1 MDDSELIARYY
12 ALDAEG
18 YARLWAPALLP
29 ASEQLLT
36 RLPCPHAA
44 RVLDLGSGVGTLLP
58 ALREAAP
65 SAVLVAADRTEAM
78 LRRAPSSS
86 PRVVVDAR
94 ALPFQD
100 GAFDVAVLA
109 FMLFHVPDPAAAL
122 AEVRRVL
129 RPGGTAGLL
138 VWGRM
143 AEPPALSVWLDE
155 LDTAGAPAMDPLPAR
170 HDLMDTVDKLQRLVG
185 EAGFVGLSTWQVPW
199 AFQPEP
205 ETFLA
210 LRTRAGVTGRR
221 FHALPEQE
229 RPAVLGRVSARL
241 AALPP
246 QALHDS
252 SEVLATVAV
261 TPRDTP

>member
-29 ASEQLLT
+29 ASEQLLAQ
-36 RLPCPHAA
+36 LPCGQAG

-58 ALREAAP
+58 ALQEAAP
-65 SAVLVAADRTEAM
+65 AAIVVAADRTEAM
-78 LRRAPSSS
+78 LRRAPS
-86 PRVVVDAR
+86 RARRTVVDAR

-100 GAFDVAVLA
+100 DAFDVAVLA
-109 FMLFHVPDPAAAL
+109 FMLFHVPDPPAAL

-143 AEPPALSVWLDE
+143 AEPPGLSIWLDE
-155 LDTAGAPAMDPLPAR
+155 LDAAGAPPMEPLPAR
-170 HDLMDTVDKLQRLVG
+170 HDLMDAVDKLARLVG
-185 EAGFVGLSTWQVPW
+185 EAGFEQVRTWQVPW
-199 AFQPEP
+199 AFRPDSD
-205 ETFLA
+205 TFLA

-221 FHALPEQE
+221 FHTLPEDA
-229 RPAVLGRVSARL
+229 RAALLRRVSERL
-241 AALPP
+241 AALPSE
-246 QALHDS
+246 ALHDD
-252 SEVLATVAV
+252 SEVLAAVAV
-261 TPRDTP
+261 APEDEP